1 MTASARDL
9 RHLPLFRSLT
19 DAQLEELLRV
29 FTSRTVKAT
38 TTLFNE
44 GDPATVFQILVA
56 GEVEL
61 SEGQEPKL
69 TVRPFAPLGELG
81 ALSGLPRASTAVVS
95 RDATLL
101 EAKTEDLMRL
111 FSQSSELAFTF
122 YRSLLA
128 VVGDKVRRDK
138 QRLDEMRG
146 NLIRTQKAM
155 KAIREIVL
163 ESDETP
169 ISQPICDRLD
179 ELIENNRRSHYR
191 VSPQPT
197 HPATARLANG
207 SAPNGARVDVI
218 ELSEG
223 FLKLSPSAKLSA
235 GAEATLVLT
244 LPKGEIPVSGKVERA
259 GTDGVLLKLD
269 MLIDEYKH
277 ALNGYMTE
285 LQMLDFVV

>member
-1 MTASARDL
+1 VTASARDL
-9 RHLPLFRSLT
+9 RHLPLFRSLS
-19 DAQLEELLRV
+19 DAQLEELLRA
-29 FTSRTVKAT
+29 FASRTVKAG

-44 GDPATVFQILVA
+44 GDPATVFQILIA

-61 SEGQEPKL
+61 SEGDEPRFSVK
-69 TVRPFAPLGELG
+69 PFAPLGELG
-81 ALSGLPRASTAVVS
+81 ALSGLPRASTAVVL

-101 EAKTEDLMRL
+101 EAKTDELMRL
-111 FSQSSELAFTF
+111 FSKSSELAFTF

-138 QRLDEMRG
+138 QRIQEMRS
-146 NLIRTQKAM
+146 NIIRTQKAM
-155 KAIREIVL
+155 KTIRDLVL
-163 ESDETP
+163 EGDETAL
-169 ISQPICDRLD
+169 SQPICDRLD
-179 ELIENNRRSHYR
+179 VLIENNRRAHYR

-197 HPATARLANG
+197 HPASARLANG
-207 SAPNGARVDVI
+207 GGSNGTRVDVI

-223 FLKLSPSAKLSA
+223 FLKLSPTAKLA
-235 GAEATLVLT
+235 TGAEATLVLT

-259 GTDGVLLKLD
+259 GTDGILLKLD
-269 MLIDEYKH
+269 LLIDEYKR